1 MNNKHLCT
9 YVLEDHSFNTF
20 LLLILTKSMSYFA
33 VFFFFCLV
41 REILAATTNKRSQI
55 SSVKVE
61 QPVTRR
67 LHFSMHTSEL
77 QELRQN

>member
-9 YVLEDHSFNTF
+9 YILEDHSFNTF
-20 LLLILTKSMSYFA
+20 LLRTLTKSMSYFA
-33 VFFFFCLV
+33 GFFCLV